1 MVKAAIARFHRIPL
15 AVADLNSLVVEC
27 SLWVMREAAAMRSVQ
42 LLVILSKDVLHLDVR
57 VDVHP
62 LRRQLPLCAGV

>member
-15 AVADLNSLVVEC
+15 AVADLNSLVVEA
-27 SLWVMREAAAMRSVQ
+27 SSWTIWNAAAMRSVQ
-42 LLVILSKDVLHLDVR
+42 LLVILSKMLHLDVR

-62 LRRQLPLCAGV
+62 LRRQLPLGAGV